1 MDITL
6 YYGWYVPEPDRTVR
20 DTAFPIFSF
29 EVVCDNTP
37 PKTTNPGAKIPEIC
51 DAEMVIPLAV
61 FCMEFKQAGSCNT
74 GTMAWF
80 FIFGNRLV

>member
-1 MDITL
+1 MGVTWRLHGDYIGDYMDITL

-37 PKTTNPGAKIPEIC
+37 PKTTNPGAKIPEIWEIC
-51 DAEMVIPLAV
+51 DAEMVIPLGFLYGV
-61 FCMEFKQAGSCNT
+61 
-74 GTMAWF
+74 
-80 FIFGNRLV
+80 